1 MSDFI
6 KFPHNI
12 VELLTARSKHD
23 EAFTYVA
30 IRNEI
35 KDSSRTAS
43 YSQIDLAE
51 LLHVTDK
58 TIYNYIHRLKET
70 QLLTVKEKK
79 QGTKEYPY
87 NVYLFP
93 ELTDNYSMVLP
104 TFIADT
110 ELSPKLKGILL
121 FAKANCECGTNHLIF
136 QSRTGDLAEKLGVGK
151 NQVNGYL
158 SELESKGYIRF
169 IGKTLIITSSH
180 FPLSITNDYD
190 NIIYSLIYKFC
201 LSKGIV
207 PPLKDKQA
215 TAWLGA
221 KYVDNYKQFV
231 ADLQKK
237 CAALPNTVHLN
248 YFCQALLNKMPT
260 KQKEPISEYYL

>member
-6 KFPHNI
+6 QFPHNI

-201 LSKGIV
+201 LFKGIV

-215 TAWLGA
+215 IAWLET
-221 KYVDNYKQFV
+221 KYADNYKQFV
-231 ADLQKK
+231 ADLKKK
-237 CAALPNTVHLN
+237 CVALPNTVHLN
-248 YFCQALLNKMPT
+248 YFCQALLNKT
-260 KQKEPISEYYL
+260 PIKKKTTTTFIM